1 MAAIIEVFHHTQLIA
16 DLIGRGQLTFNDRET
31 GAGRIPRSLLS
42 RAAERVSSRNRAMS
56 LAAAGA
62 TLLEMEKN
70 GKDSFCCGAG
80 GAQYWKE
87 EEHGSEAVNLN
98 RFAQAQAT
106 GASTLAVGCPFCAT
120 MMIDANREEG
130 EPMRVLDVAEIVA
143 DALAKETVS

>member
-1 MAAIIEVFHHTQLIA
+1 MAKNNIVQ
-16 DLIGRGQLTFNDRET
+16 D
-31 GAGRIPRSLLS
+31 PR
-42 RAAERVSSRNRAMS
+42 VV

-62 TLLEMEKN
+62 TLLEMEKS

-87 EEHGSEAVNLN
+87 EEHGTEAVNLD
-98 RFAQAQAT
+98 RFAQARAT

-130 EPMRVLDVAEIVA
+130 EPMQVLDVAEIVA
-143 DALAKETVS
+143 ESLAKESVH